1 MLKLLK
7 KQVNEK
13 LFYQEDV
20 VFLLE
25 YFIHTE
31 RVKLLKEAYY
41 YYYKN
46 LDSVTNNFEGAIKNL
61 SSIYMIRNLLISIL
75 KKSSNKDYQDIIDQR
90 FLNLLLMYF
99 NEYQIKQ
106 PIKQYFRFLENVSD
120 ANREYFAELLKT
132 NLNKKWKIFISL
144 LSKKRKYL
152 FYIYVKLY
160 RLTKGK

>member
-1 MLKLLK
+1 
-7 KQVNEK
+7 
-13 LFYQEDV
+13 
-20 VFLLE
+20 
-25 YFIHTE
+25 
-31 RVKLLKEAYY
+31 
-41 YYYKN
+41 
-46 LDSVTNNFEGAIKNL
+46 
-61 SSIYMIRNLLISIL
+61 
-75 KKSSNKDYQDIIDQR
+75 
-90 FLNLLLMYF
+90 MYF